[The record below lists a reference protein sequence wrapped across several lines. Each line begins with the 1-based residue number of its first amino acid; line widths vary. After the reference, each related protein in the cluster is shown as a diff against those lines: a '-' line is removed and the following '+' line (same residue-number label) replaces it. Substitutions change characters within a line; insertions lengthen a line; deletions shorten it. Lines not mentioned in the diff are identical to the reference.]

1 MTDKGLNI
9 TVAGET
15 ETTEPL
21 ESTNLSDSREPAH
34 IPEDVETPGAQIDI
48 RTVRIRHFFEFES
61 LLTLKRIEEHT
72 IYNSIETLNQ
82 ITYLSGEFK
91 PHLEIFDSDG
101 KKLIFHSKL
110 ENYDNFQDET
120 IEETEDSDQDDFFP
134 IVIEFPEDKPLF
146 TRQFRTLLFS
156 YLEDLDFE
164 KEVPVVKVPLG
175 AIPHVYLHVKK
186 LTQFKTDIGYLIESS
201 NKQTFSVYNL
211 DEYESEHV
219 ILESTESYSRFS
231 TSKEISNC
239 NLLIGFKYGLH
250 NWDKYWFNSGIVI
263 GILALTINCFL
274 IIIGLKANLTGIIA
288 IAGIA
293 NTYLILTKGW
303 LFMKDMD
310 RFTSYTN
317 IYLTLIFL
325 IFFEIVIAIIL
336 SMFDFS
342 FIQNTYFIVDQH
354 MQMNITL

>member
-1 MTDKGLNI
+1 LLTD
-9 TVAGET
+9 E
-15 ETTEPL
+15 E
-21 ESTNLSDSREPAH
+21 LSDSVVE
-34 IPEDVETPGAQIDI
+34 EVETTDPQGYI

-61 LLTLKRIEEHT
+61 LPTLKRIEEHT
-72 IYNSIETLNQ
+72 IYNPLETL
-82 ITYLSGEFK
+82 TEVVYLSKKFF

-110 ENYDNFQDET
+110 EDYDNSQDDPVEESEEGDQDE
-120 IEETEDSDQDDFFP
+120 FFP
-134 IVIEFPEDKPLF
+134 ITIEFPEGRSLF
-146 TRQFRTLLFS
+146 TRQFRTLTFT
-156 YLEDLDFE
+156 YLEDIDFE
-164 KEVPVVKVPLG
+164 KDIPVVKVPLG
-175 AIPHVYLHVKK
+175 PVPHVYLHVKK

-201 NKQTFSVYNL
+201 NGQTFSVFNL
-211 DEYESEHV
+211 DKYEREHV
-219 ILESTESYSRFS
+219 TLESTESYSRFS

-250 NWDKYWFNSGIVI
+250 KWDKYWFNSGIVI
-263 GILALTINCFL
+263 GILALIINCFL

-310 RFTSYTN
+310 RFTSYTK

-325 IFFEIVIAIIL
+325 IFFEIVIAIIV
-336 SMFDFS
+336 SMFDFP
-342 FIQNTYFIVDQH
+342 FVLNTYLIVDQH